1 MRHTK
6 DKEGFNDKLKFIPAE
21 NILVPDEEK
30 IQNPLSPDKY
40 ILAGNS
46 FYKWKIGLGEEGNM
60 YEKVDGARV
69 LFDLKGNKK
78 LFYEIKAY
86 DFEIVDPD
94 NTESYQ
100 QVLTSEYGSIKTT
113 YFNTYQRLT
122 HKPVPGKWVNTQRLL
137 RHIFSEKNWQGED
150 MFDFAL
156 DFMQRLFYH
165 PKEKLPILVLV
176 SDARSTGKTAF
187 LKWMNRIFQK
197 NAITICSA
205 ELNSKSLYAD
215 KLLICCD
222 DIDLAKEQR
231 YIKGHL
237 ISNLRTKKKGK
248 DVEINPEYQHLLIT
262 THELDDF
269 KRIIGDDP
277 RFAIFRIPKLS
288 VIDPNLLEECVQE
301 IPHFLYY
308 LKYRKCKYPQQ
319 SWFYFDPKI
328 YQMQLPTDLLGTA
341 DSLFVKNFKAFM
353 REYFT
358 VNNLTECE
366 LAPVDI
372 EKGMKNSCRIKFSK
386 SDIIGYLRDEMRRK
400 PAVLSKRYKVYYPI
414 QAQRN
419 SSKVGIPY
427 YFTREEFMDGL
438 ELKNDETK

>member
-1 MRHTK
+1 MEYTK
-6 DKEGFNDKLKFIPAE
+6 DNDWFNDKLNQIPTE
-21 NILVPDEEK
+21 NLLVPDEEK
-30 IQNPLSPDKY
+30 IQNPLPFDKY

-46 FYKWKIGLGEEGNM
+46 FYKLKIELGDEGIM
-60 YEKVDGARV
+60 HYVKVK
-69 LFDLKGNKK
+69 KGEVS
-78 LFYEIKAY
+78 LDEIKVY
-86 DFEIVDPD
+86 DFEIVEPD

-122 HKPVPGKWVNTQRLL
+122 HKPVPGKWVNTQKLL
-137 RHIFSEKNWQGED
+137 RHIFSERNWQGED

-156 DFMQRLFYH
+156 DFMQRLFYY
-165 PKEKLPILVLV
+165 PKEKLPILVLA
-176 SDARSTGKTAF
+176 SNATETGKTTF
-187 LKWMNRIFQK
+187 LKWINRIFQK

-205 ELNSKSLYAD
+205 WLNSESLYTD

-222 DIDLAKEQR
+222 DIDSAKGQKNIAR
-231 YIKGHL
+231 L
-237 ISNLRTKKKGK
+237 ISNLRFKKKGK
-248 DVEINPEYQHLLIT
+248 DAEINPEYQHFLIT
-262 THELDDF
+262 TNELDDF
-269 KRIIGDDP
+269 KRIVGDDS

-288 VIDPNLLEECVQE
+288 VIDPTLLEECVQE

-328 YQMQLPTDLLGTA
+328 YQMQLSTDLRGTA

-386 SDIIGYLRDEMRRK
+386 SDIIGYLRDEMRKK
-400 PAVLSKRYKVYYPI
+400 PAVSSKRYKVYSPI
-414 QAQRN
+414 SAQKF

-438 ELKNDETK
+438 ELENDETK